1 MNVREAGCLGS
12 TSEQEAKMART
23 RIGGTIASMLLL
35 GSVVTALPGEAKYR
49 IEDGEI
55 VLDSPFELEIGWR
68 RNMGRTYP
76 RTTWYSGWIG
86 LQRPWGKELQPL
98 AT

>member
-1 MNVREAGCLGS
+1 MNVREAGYLGS

-49 IEDGEI
+49 ILAAFRI
-55 VLDSPFELEIGWR
+55 RHHPI
-68 RNMGRTYP
+68 P
-76 RTTWYSGWIG
+76 RLRAWT
-86 LQRPWGKELQPL
+86 GK
-98 AT
+98 